1 VKERVMSRAVV
12 GLMAGMALG
21 FAAYFG
27 GFWAF
32 LLVLGLGVVG
42 LVGGRFMEGDL
53 EPGDFVRRRDRQER
67 IRDDRR
73 GARGDWQR

>member
-1 VKERVMSRAVV
+1 MSRAMV

-21 FAAYFG
+21 FAAHFG

-32 LLVLGLGVVG
+32 VLVLGLGAAGLVVG
-42 LVGGRFMEGDL
+42 RLMEGDL
-53 EPGDFVRRRDRQER
+53 EPGNFVRRRDRQER

-73 GARGDWQR
+73 RARGDWQR

>member
-1 VKERVMSRAVV
+1 MSRAVV

-27 GFWAF
+27 NFWTF
-32 LLVLGLGVVG
+32 LLVLGLGAVG
-42 LVGGRFMEGDL
+42 LVVGRFMEGDL

-73 GARGDWQR
+73 RVRGDWRQ

>member
-1 VKERVMSRAVV
+1 MSRAVV
-12 GLMAGMALG
+12 GLIAGMALG

-27 GFWAF
+27 DFWGF

-42 LVGGRFMEGDL
+42 LVIGRLMEGDL
-53 EPGDFVRRRDRQER
+53 EPGDFVRRRDRQDR

-73 GARGDWQR
+73 RTRGDWQR

>member
-1 VKERVMSRAVV
+1 MSRAVV

-27 GFWAF
+27 DFWAF

-42 LVGGRFMEGDL
+42 LLIGRFTEGDV

-67 IRDDRR
+67 FRDDRR
-73 GARGDWQR
+73 RARGDWRQ

>member
-1 VKERVMSRAVV
+1 MSRALV

-27 GFWAF
+27 SFWAF

-42 LVGGRFMEGDL
+42 LVIGRFTEGDL

-73 GARGDWQR
+73 RTRGDWRQ

>member
-1 VKERVMSRAVV
+1 MSRAVV
-12 GLMAGMALG
+12 GLIAGMALG

-27 GFWAF
+27 DIWAF

-42 LVGGRFMEGDL
+42 LVGGRLMEGDV

-73 GARGDWQR
+73 RARGDWRQ

>member
-1 VKERVMSRAVV
+1 MNRAVV
-12 GLMAGMALG
+12 GLTAGMALG

-42 LVGGRFMEGDL
+42 LVVGRFTEGDL
-53 EPGDFVRRRDRQER
+53 ELGDFVRRRDQQER

-73 GARGDWQR
+73 RARGDWRQ

>member
-1 VKERVMSRAVV
+1 MSRAVV
-12 GLMAGMALG
+12 GLMAGMTLG

-27 GFWAF
+27 DFRAF

-42 LVGGRFMEGDL
+42 LVAGRLMEGDL
-53 EPGDFVRRRDRQER
+53 GPGDFVRRRDRQER

-73 GARGDWQR
+73 RTREDWRR

>member
-1 VKERVMSRAVV
+1 MSRAVV

-21 FAAYFG
+21 FAAHFG
-27 GFWAF
+27 GVWAF

-42 LVGGRFMEGDL
+42 LVAGRFMEGDL

-73 GARGDWQR
+73 RVRRDWRQ

>member
-1 VKERVMSRAVV
+1 VKEREMSRAVV

-27 GFWAF
+27 NFWAF
-32 LLVLGLGVVG
+32 LLVLGMGLVG
-42 LVGGRFMEGDL
+42 LVIGRFTEGDL
-53 EPGDFVRRRDRQER
+53 EPGDFVRRRERQDR

-73 GARGDWQR
+73 QARGDWRR

>member
-1 VKERVMSRAVV
+1 MSRAVV

-42 LVGGRFMEGDL
+42 LVVGRVLEGDDG
-53 EPGDFVRRRDRQER
+53 PGDFVRRRDRQQR

-73 GARGDWQR
+73 RTRGDWQF

>member
-1 VKERVMSRAVV
+1 MSRAVV

-27 GFWAF
+27 DFWAF
-32 LLVLGLGVVG
+32 LLVLALGVLG
-42 LVGGRFMEGDL
+42 LVAGRFMEGDL
-53 EPGDFVRRRDRQER
+53 VRSDFVRRRDRQER

-73 GARGDWQR
+73 RVRGD